1 MEKPHTRPKRAV
13 IIAGGEITGA
23 IQIAQGDFVIAA
35 DSGYD
40 IARDQDIHLDLLIG
54 DLDSISA
61 IGLEHAEVSGVAIER
76 FPEAKDKTDFELA
89 VEAAVAAGAE
99 AVDIYGGEAGSLGH
113 LIGIATGLTAR
124 TLAQVDVRWFVGSA
138 TILPVQSTH
147 PLELSPPVGT
157 RLSLVPIGDTE
168 NVTVTGVRWPLSRQ
182 SLPRGTSRGL
192 SNVTTDPVCTVSV
205 TGGALLVILERGEPA

>member
-1 MEKPHTRPKRAV
+1 VEKPHTRPKRAV
-13 IIAGGEITGA
+13 IIAGGEITGS

-40 IARDQDIHLDLLIG
+40 VARDQDIHLDLLIG

-61 IGLEHAEVSGVAIER
+61 EGLEHAEGSGVAIER
-76 FPEAKDKTDFELA
+76 FPVAKDKTDFELA
-89 VEAAVAAGAE
+89 MEAAIAAGAE

-113 LIGIATGLTAR
+113 LLGISTGLTAR
-124 TLAQVDVRWFVGSA
+124 SWDGIEVRWFVGSD
-138 TILPVQSTH
+138 TIFPVLSTH
-147 PLELSPPVGT
+147 PLEVSPPQGT
-157 RLSLVPIGDTE
+157 RISLVVISDAE

-192 SNVTTDPVCTVSV
+192 SNVTTDPVCTVSI